1 MGSTVQEFFED
12 IEKNSKEGTTL
23 PVWYVNFLL
32 PSLLLTYHGVGKGSC
47 TLK

>member
-1 MGSTVQEFFED
+1 MGSTVEEFFED
-12 IEKNSKEGTTL
+12 IEKDSKEGATL

-32 PSLLLTYHGVGKGSC
+32 LSLLLTHHDVGKGSC